1 MGNRKSYNNP
11 FIATYTGI
19 RDLFRKHEKV
29 GTLSPGDRLDGK
41 RVLITGA
48 SSGLGFATAVE
59 LARRGARVVMAC
71 RSGIP
76 EKGEEA
82 KRLSGSGDIDMEYVD
97 LSDLQSIADL
107 VQQIKKKHFPLDIL
121 ICNAAVV
128 PKKSSKTAQGL
139 EQMFVVNYL
148 AKYALVNRLI
158 RMNLFNRENGAIP
171 RIIFVSSE
179 SHRNPKDFNLNG
191 FGTYQDFNI
200 GKVMELYG
208 YYKLMLTTFA
218 RELSRRLNNSGKTD
232 YSVFAF
238 CPGPVNTNIAREAPA
253 IFQPLL
259 KLIFSLF
266 FKSPQKA
273 CEPAVYLAASP
284 DMEGIS
290 WDYLFLM
297 GRKMIDPK
305 ADDPENGRKLWDV
318 SEEVCKK
325 TTGGISI
332 RG

>member
-19 RDLFRKHEKV
+19 RDLFRKHEKA
-29 GTLSPGDRLDGK
+29 GILGADDRLDGK

-59 LARRGARVVMAC
+59 LARRGAKVVMAC

-82 KRLSGSGDIDMEYVD
+82 KRLSGSENIVMEYVD
-97 LSDLQSIADL
+97 LSDLLSIENL
-107 VQQIKKKHFPLDIL
+107 VQQLRQKHFPLDIL

-128 PKKSSKTAQGL
+128 PKKSRKTAQEL

-148 AKYALVNRLI
+148 AKYVLVNRLI
-158 RMNLFNRENGAIP
+158 AMDAFNLENGAIP

-179 SHRNPKDFNLNG
+179 SHRNPREFNLDG
-191 FGTYQDFNI
+191 FGTYQNFKI

-218 RELSRRLNNSGKTD
+218 RQLSRQLNNTGKTE

-253 IFQPLL
+253 MFQPLL
-259 KLIFSLF
+259 KIIFSLF

-284 DMEGIS
+284 DMEGVP

-297 GRKMIDPK
+297 GRKEIDPK
-305 ADDPENGRKLWDV
+305 ADDPENGKKLWDV
-318 SEEVCKK
+318 SGEVYKK
-325 TTGGISI
+325 TTAGISK
-332 RG
+332 